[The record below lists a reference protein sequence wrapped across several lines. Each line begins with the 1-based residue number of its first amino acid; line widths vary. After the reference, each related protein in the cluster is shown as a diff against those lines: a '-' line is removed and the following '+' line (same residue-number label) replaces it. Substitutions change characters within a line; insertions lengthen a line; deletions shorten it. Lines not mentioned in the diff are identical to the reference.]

1 MNVLAHRLISPVAF
15 LGPCHENARATRD
28 MRRDERLGGRLS
40 RRREARRGTTLLLC
54 LFVMFFTSLVLV
66 GLLQSVRLQV
76 AQQRA
81 TMEYERANYLAGA
94 AVNHAMTLLEA
105 NIDWRG
111 EIAETPFADGSE
123 ETYAASVANEIN
135 GGVLITARGTS
146 GSITRRLQVIVE

>member
-1 MNVLAHRLISPVAF
+1 MNPFKPQRTLIDPACDANTRSHRTEP
-15 LGPCHENARATRD
+15 
-28 MRRDERLGGRLS
+28 RRG
-40 RRREARRGTTLLLC
+40 AQRRGTTLLLC

-111 EIAETPFADGSE
+111 EIAETPFADGSD